1 MYLMRG
7 SWADVC
13 TLWAMIQVVIQSVEF
28 TYKATFLEHIA
39 TFFSFTVSQQGH
51 SEKVFCWNFKLQLKQ
66 CLVLQ
71 HRFQDPIHQ
80 HCVSKITGTFV
91 SLSLLAM
98 LRMTLPFCRWI
109 HLQQQQNKQWSN
121 SSEYYISLKKLLMEI
136 TDEKS
141 LLRHC
146 LHWEIEVSSLVI
158 SNQFAIWLYM
168 SWKLSMETRETINA
182 EKCNKLVWRW
192 QTGDLCTLQS
202 KWGNHTFC
210 FLLIPWHQT
219 ATLY

>member
-1 MYLMRG
+1 MRG

-13 TLWAMIQVVIQSVEF
+13 TLWAMIQVDIQSVEF

-51 SEKVFCWNFKLQLKQ
+51 GEQVFCLNFKLQLKQ

-98 LRMTLPFCRWI
+98 LRMTFPFCRWI

-136 TDEKS
+136 TDEIF
-141 LLRHC
+141 LLRHL

-158 SNQFAIWLYM
+158 SNQFAIWMCPWNYQ
-168 SWKLSMETRETINA
+168 WKLERLSMLKNVTNWYGDGKQETYAPYDQNEETI
-182 EKCNKLVWRW
+182 LFV
-192 QTGDLCTLQS
+192 
-202 KWGNHTFC
+202 FC
-210 FLLIPWHQT
+210 
-219 ATLY
+219 

>member
-1 MYLMRG
+1 MRG

-13 TLWAMIQVVIQSVEF
+13 TLWATIQVDIQSVEF

-51 SEKVFCWNFKLQLKQ
+51 GEQVFCLNFKLQLKQ
-66 CLVLQ
+66 CQVLQ
-71 HRFQDPIHQ
+71 HRFQDPIRQ

-98 LRMTLPFCRWI
+98 LRMTFPFCRWI

-141 LLRHC
+141 LLRHR

-158 SNQFAIWLYM
+158 SNQFAIWMCPWNYQ
-168 SWKLSMETRETINA
+168 WKLERLSMLKNVTNWYGDGKQETYAPYDQNEETI
-182 EKCNKLVWRW
+182 LFV
-192 QTGDLCTLQS
+192 
-202 KWGNHTFC
+202 FC
-210 FLLIPWHQT
+210 
-219 ATLY
+219 